1 MRNDSYRNEAMGG
14 IMGSRRTIKKEK
26 FAHKYVET
34 GNASEAYRFAYNT
47 ARMKPESI
55 KRMASEL
62 LKDLYVTSTVE
73 DLREEMMT
81 KIGVSSEMVLRECA
95 RIAFFDPR
103 KLFNEDN
110 SLRDISALDAQ
121 EASAI
126 ASIDVFEAQGEG
138 SAPVVKQVKR
148 IRFNDKLKALD
159 TLAKHLGLYGRSNQE
174 QSAKL
179 VIVKDFTGEKTIE

>member
-1 MRNDSYRNEAMGG
+1 
-14 IMGSRRTIKKEK
+14 MGSRRTIKKEK

-47 ARMKPESI
+47 ARMKPESV

-73 DLREEMMT
+73 ELRKKLMT
-81 KIGVSSEMVLRECA
+81 DIDISSEMVLRECA
-95 RIAFFDPR
+95 RIAFCDPR

-110 SLRDISALDAQ
+110 SLRYISTLDAQ

-126 ASIDVFEAQGEG
+126 ASIDVFEVKGDG
-138 SAPVVKQVKR
+138 SGPGTNHIKR
-148 IRFNDKLKALD
+148 IRFNDKLKAID
-159 TLAKHLGLYGRSNQE
+159 ALARHLGLYSRVGQE
-174 QSAKL
+174 QKTKL
-179 VIVKDFTGEKTIE
+179 VIVKDFTGAKTR

>member
-1 MRNDSYRNEAMGG
+1 MGA
-14 IMGSRRTIKKEK
+14 RRTIKKEK

-47 ARMKPESI
+47 ERMKPGSVN
-55 KRMASEL
+55 RMASEL

-73 DLREEMMT
+73 KLRKRMMAKIDL
-81 KIGVSSEMVLRECA
+81 SAEMVLTECT

-103 KLFNEDN
+103 KLFNEDK
-110 SLRDISALDAQ
+110 SLRDLAELNSQ

-126 ASIDVFEAQGEG
+126 ASIDIFEVRGKGDREG
-138 SAPVVKQVKR
+138 TTFVKR

-159 TLAKHLGLYGRSNQE
+159 VLAKHLGLYNTVSQDQKTR
-174 QSAKL
+174 L
-179 VIVKDFTGEKTIE
+179 VIVKDFTGEIKRE

>member
-1 MRNDSYRNEAMGG
+1 
-14 IMGSRRTIKKEK
+14 MGSRRTIKKEK

-47 ARMKPESI
+47 ARMKPESV

-73 DLREEMMT
+73 ELRDKMMAE
-81 KIGVSSEMVLRECA
+81 IDVSSEKVLRECA

-103 KLFNEDN
+103 KLFDEDN
-110 SLRDISALDAQ
+110 ALRDISTLDAQ
-121 EASAI
+121 EASVI
-126 ASIDVFEAQGEG
+126 ASIDVFEVKGDG
-138 SAPVVKQVKR
+138 SGPGTKYIKR

-159 TLAKHLGLYGRSNQE
+159 ALAKHFGLYNKSDQE
-174 QSAKL
+174 QRTRF
-179 VIVKDFTGEKTIE
+179 VIVKDFTGAKTRTNFD